1 MGEIPM
7 FARELTN
14 AGHVRRFT
22 IEQDNDGWEVQVE
35 EDETVLRR
43 VHYTDWHRVERAL
56 SSVTREVLALED
68 TGWTTVVRR

>member
-1 MGEIPM
+1 M

-22 IEQDNDGWEVQVE
+22 IEQDGEGWEVQVE

-43 VHYTDWHRVERAL
+43 VRYTDWHRVERAL
-56 SSVTREVLALED
+56 SRVTREVLALED